1 MVKTSSKTVQS
12 LDGRTPIKHVNIN
25 HMEKLAV
32 TILIGTLIFM
42 FFTFIHLRKSRK
54 LGTLLITTGN
64 KDPEIPLQVYKQDI
78 ETFLTQVRY
87 FKDKRN
93 HSVYRPGIF
102 QTVFGGKCKTKAD
115 TYSIE
120 LQGPYHIIKI
130 LEGILSTPAS
140 KFRSKRTL

>member
-1 MVKTSSKTVQS
+1 MVKTPSKTVQIFDS
-12 LDGRTPIKHVNIN
+12 RTAIKHVNIN
-25 HMEKLAV
+25 HMEKLAL

-42 FFTFIHLRKSRK
+42 LFTFVHLRKSRK
-54 LGTLLITTGN
+54 SGTLLITTGN

-78 ETFLTQVRY
+78 DTFLSQVRY
-87 FKDKRN
+87 YKDKQN

-102 QTVFGGKCKTKAD
+102 QTVFGGKCRAKID

-140 KFRSKRTL
+140 KFSSKRTM